1 MANPPGV
8 KPKGMY
14 WRTFE
19 RLRAEHDALAH
30 ASWAGMAERL
40 GLMNQRLMDLR
51 LDPLD
56 DLGRDGCCPLKPAR
70 GSRPASRP

>member
-1 MANPPGV
+1 MVPASSSAGECTGD
-8 KPKGMY
+8 KPKGMH

-19 RLRAEHDALAH
+19 RLKVEYDAFAN

-40 GLMNQRLMDLR
+40 GLMNRRLVDLG

-56 DLGRDGCCPLKPAR
+56 DLGRDG
-70 GSRPASRP
+70 